1 MLYVTLP
8 QVPASIAISP
18 HTTFTNPFT
27 SHSQLMLASR
37 SGLTPIVT
45 TLLSHNASLAAA
57 DNDGNTALHYA
68 SAYGQLKA
76 IRTLLYAGASPL
88 ARNAYSWTP
97 ISYSSTV
104 AAEVYFKNLV
114 SEFEKRRVE
123 SLREERAKRGVG
135 GVRLVTDEEGLVWP
149 GETSGGE
156 VESRSGSPVMTRR
169 AQTPTAGRS
178 EGWGFAGL
186 RARAS
191 SGD

>member
-1 MLYVTLP
+1 
-8 QVPASIAISP
+8 
-18 HTTFTNPFT
+18 
-27 SHSQLMLASR
+27 MLASR
-37 SGLTPIVT
+37 AGQTPIVT
-45 TLLSHNASLAAA
+45 TLLSHHASVTAA

-68 SAYGQLKA
+68 SAYGQLKV
-76 IRTLLYAGASPL
+76 IRTLLYAGASPV

-97 ISYSSTV
+97 IAYSSTV

-114 SEFEKRRVE
+114 AEFEKRKGE
-123 SLREERAKRGVG
+123 SVREERAKRGVG

-149 GETSGGE
+149 GEGRAEERGGG
-156 VESRSGSPVMTRR
+156 SSPVLRR

>member
-1 MLYVTLP
+1 
-8 QVPASIAISP
+8 
-18 HTTFTNPFT
+18 
-27 SHSQLMLASR
+27 MLAAR
-37 SGLTPIVT
+37 AGNTPVVQ
-45 TLLSHNASLAAA
+45 LLLRHGASVAAT

-68 SAYGQLKA
+68 SAYGQLLV
-76 IRTLLYAGASPL
+76 IRTLLYAGASPV

-114 SEFEKRRVE
+114 AEFERRRVE
-123 SLREERAKRGVG
+123 ESQRDRERGKRVVGPGGGG
-135 GVRLVTDEEGLVWP
+135 GVRLVTEKDGGVAVRP
-149 GETSGGE
+149 GEDDEGEDGGAAA
-156 VESRSGSPVMTRR
+156 SGSMSPLTMRRR

-178 EGWGFAGL
+178 DGWGLGFAAGL

>member
-1 MLYVTLP
+1 
-8 QVPASIAISP
+8 
-18 HTTFTNPFT
+18 
-27 SHSQLMLASR
+27 MLASR
-37 SGLTPIVT
+37 AGLSPIVT
-45 TLLSHNASLAAA
+45 TLLSHDASVTAA

-114 SEFEKRRVE
+114 AEFEKRRVE

-135 GVRLVTDEEGLVWP
+135 GGVRLVTEEEGLVWP
-149 GETSGGE
+149 GEGSASGE
-156 VESRSGSPVMTRR
+156 ESRGPSPELRK
-169 AQTPTAGRS
+169 AQTPTMGRS